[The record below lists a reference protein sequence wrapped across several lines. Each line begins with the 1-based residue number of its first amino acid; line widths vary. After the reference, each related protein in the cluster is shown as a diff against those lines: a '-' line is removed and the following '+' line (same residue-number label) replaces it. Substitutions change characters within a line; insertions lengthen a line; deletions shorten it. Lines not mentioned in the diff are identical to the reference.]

1 MQKLNTTENTL
12 SLEQEQLIYLIRHK
26 CNEHDIKCLLILI
39 MDKRATSLKEVL
51 NLYEVEKHQN
61 KVINKLDNIDSQLQD
76 IKREIQNVNQKVTI
90 IGTVVN
96 EKLNCLIKQ
105 NLLISNQ
112 LSQINYL
119 AKQNIVAT
127 VLSD

>member
-1 MQKLNTTENTL
+1 
-12 SLEQEQLIYLIRHK
+12 
-26 CNEHDIKCLLILI
+26 